1 MQPWAH
7 RVYGGGGGLTV
18 AAADE
23 AGTTSELECI
33 GRRRCAVGNMLTALH
48 TSPVARLQL

>member
-1 MQPWAH
+1 MGPD
-7 RVYGGGGGLTV
+7 LTV

-33 GRRRCAVGNMLTALH
+33 GCRRCAVGNMLTALH
-48 TSPVARLQL
+48 TFPVARSKL